1 MSEKTLAFLKNVKE
15 QVRKYGIDNVVS
27 YIKPILGDHRVAR
40 VKEGIHENRVVKS
53 HVINGEVLW
62 FYLGKNEVYLIIPEV
77 YCSCLD
83 FLINVVE
90 RRIVPACYHLVVQA
104 IAEVYEKYRST
115 RDITLA
121 EKEKILSEIEKYGY
135 SPTLVRILLG
145 R

>member
-27 YIKPILGDHRVAR
+27 YIKPILGDHRAAR
-40 VKEGIHENRVVKS
+40 VKEGIHENRVVKC

-90 RRIVPACYHLVVQA
+90 RRMVPACYHLVVQA

-135 SPTLVRILLG
+135 STTLVRILLG